1 MKTNNKTEYDQ
12 IKGMLNTM
20 RTLKESKTN
29 LKTNI
34 LLEQGSK
41 NSDNEI
47 DPESNTE
54 KFDNIE
60 IINKVEIKI
69 MSTDKNEVKIQEDEK
84 KSISDMIDTFRTQV
98 YQLVDLN
105 PGLTIDT
112 NQIRLD
118 GSIEDLDLNFV
129 YIVGDDSGLY
139 INSEMLQIEDETIK
153 MLEKLFDFVE
163 TFNLT
168 IEPILSRRLG

>member
-20 RTLKESKTN
+20 RNLKESKTN

-105 PGLTIDT
+105 PGLTIDS

>member
-1 MKTNNKTEYDQ
+1 MKMNNRTEYDQ

-20 RTLKESKTN
+20 RTLKESRSNIRTN
-29 LKTNI
+29 L
-34 LLEQGSK
+34 LLEEESR
-41 NSDNEI
+41 NIDNDVDTQSTE
-47 DPESNTE
+47 E

-60 IINKVEIKI
+60 IVNKVEIKI
-69 MSTDKNEVKIQEDEK
+69 MSGDKNEVKLQEDEK
-84 KSISDMIDTFRTQV
+84 KSMSDMIDALRAQV

-105 PGLTIDT
+105 PGFTIDV

-139 INSEMLQIEDETIK
+139 INSEMLQIEEETIK
-153 MLEKLFDFVE
+153 MLEKLFGFTE

-168 IEPILSRRLG
+168 IEPMLSRRLG

>member
-20 RTLKESKTN
+20 RTLKESRSNIRTN
-29 LKTNI
+29 L
-34 LLEQGSK
+34 LLEQESR
-41 NSDNEI
+41 NIDNDVDIKSTE
-47 DPESNTE
+47 E

-60 IINKVEIKI
+60 IVNKVEIKI
-69 MSTDKNEVKIQEDEK
+69 MSGDKNEVKLQEDEK
-84 KSISDMIDTFRTQV
+84 KSMSDMIDALRAQV

-105 PGLTIDT
+105 PGFTIDV

-139 INSEMLQIEDETIK
+139 INSEMLQVEDETIK

>member
-20 RTLKESKTN
+20 RTLKESRSNIRTN
-29 LKTNI
+29 L
-34 LLEQGSK
+34 LLEQESR
-41 NSDNEI
+41 NIDNDVDIKSTE
-47 DPESNTE
+47 E

-60 IINKVEIKI
+60 IVNKVEIKI
-69 MSTDKNEVKIQEDEK
+69 MSGDKNEVKLQEDEK
-84 KSISDMIDTFRTQV
+84 KSMSDMIDALRTQV

-105 PGLTIDT
+105 PGFTIDV

-129 YIVGDDSGLY
+129 YIVGDDNGLY
-139 INSEMLQIEDETIK
+139 INSEMLQVEDETIK

>member
-69 MSTDKNEVKIQEDEK
+69 MSTDKNELKIQEDEK
-84 KSISDMIDTFRTQV
+84 KSISDMIDTLRTQV

-105 PGLTIDT
+105 PGLTIDS

>member
-20 RTLKESKTN
+20 RTLKESRSNIRTN
-29 LKTNI
+29 L
-34 LLEQGSK
+34 LLEQESR
-41 NSDNEI
+41 NIDNDVDIKSTE
-47 DPESNTE
+47 E

-60 IINKVEIKI
+60 IVNKVEIKI
-69 MSTDKNEVKIQEDEK
+69 MSGDKNEVKLQEDEK
-84 KSISDMIDTFRTQV
+84 KSMSDMIDALRAQV

-105 PGLTIDT
+105 PGFTIDV

-129 YIVGDDSGLY
+129 YIVGDDNGLY
-139 INSEMLQIEDETIK
+139 INSEMLQVEDETIK

>member
-1 MKTNNKTEYDQ
+1 MKINNKTEYDQ

-20 RTLKESKTN
+20 RTLKESRSNIKTN
-29 LKTNI
+29 LV
-34 LLEQGSK
+34 LEQASK
-41 NSDNEI
+41 NIDNDVDTQSTE
-47 DPESNTE
+47 E

-60 IINKVEIKI
+60 IVNKVEIKM
-69 MSTDKNEVKIQEDEK
+69 MSTDKNEVKLQEDEK
-84 KSISDMIDTFRTQV
+84 KSMSDMIDALRAQV

-105 PGLTIDT
+105 PGFTIDV

-139 INSEMLQIEDETIK
+139 INSEMLQVEDETIK

>member
-1 MKTNNKTEYDQ
+1 MKINNKTEYDQ

-20 RTLKESKTN
+20 RTLKESRSNIKTN
-29 LKTNI
+29 LI
-34 LLEQGSK
+34 LEQVSK
-41 NSDNEI
+41 NIDNDVDTQSTE
-47 DPESNTE
+47 E

-60 IINKVEIKI
+60 IVNKVEIKM
-69 MSTDKNEVKIQEDEK
+69 MSRDKNEVKLQEDEK
-84 KSISDMIDTFRTQV
+84 KSMSDMIDALRSQV

-105 PGLTIDT
+105 PGFTIDV

-139 INSEMLQIEDETIK
+139 INSEMLQVEDETIK

>member
-1 MKTNNKTEYDQ
+1 MCQCVFVCECEKWHQVKVQMKKRD
-12 IKGMLNTM
+12 
-20 RTLKESKTN
+20 RV
-29 LKTNI
+29 
-34 LLEQGSK
+34 LEKQ
-41 NSDNEI
+41 SDRI
-47 DPESNTE
+47 DAL
-54 KFDNIE
+54 
-60 IINKVEIKI
+60 
-69 MSTDKNEVKIQEDEK
+69 
-84 KSISDMIDTFRTQV
+84 RAQV

-105 PGLTIDT
+105 PGFTIDV

-139 INSEMLQIEDETIK
+139 INSEMLQVEDETIK

>member
-1 MKTNNKTEYDQ
+1 MKMNNRTEYDQ

-20 RTLKESKTN
+20 RTLKESRSNIRTN
-29 LKTNI
+29 L
-34 LLEQGSK
+34 LLEEESR
-41 NSDNEI
+41 NIDNDVDTQSTE
-47 DPESNTE
+47 E

-60 IINKVEIKI
+60 IVNKVEIKI
-69 MSTDKNEVKIQEDEK
+69 MSGDKNEVKLQEDEK
-84 KSISDMIDTFRTQV
+84 KSISDMIDALRTQV

-105 PGLTIDT
+105 PGFTIDV

-139 INSEMLQIEDETIK
+139 INSEMLQIEEETIK
-153 MLEKLFDFVE
+153 MLEKL
-163 TFNLT
+163 
-168 IEPILSRRLG
+168 